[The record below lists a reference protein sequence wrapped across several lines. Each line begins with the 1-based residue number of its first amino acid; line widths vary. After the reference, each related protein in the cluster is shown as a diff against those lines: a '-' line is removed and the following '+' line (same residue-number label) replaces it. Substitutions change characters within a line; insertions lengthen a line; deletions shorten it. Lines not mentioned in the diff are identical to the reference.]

1 MPDPFWIC
9 HECHSE
15 MRPIYTNNIPHCAS
29 CNGEFIEILDP
40 EINPDPYH
48 ELPPPPPARP
58 GQGPAPPRGE
68 FPPFLFNYPPPP
80 HHTTRDDDDPPSPT
94 LPEHSDNPPTPG
106 SFLSNLF
113 GLLSTGNRGN
123 NPGDNGGQPS
133 RPPPLFADQLPRDN
147 QGGEGSNGDQGGRGG
162 PRTYSFNLGNTHTS
176 VTVGSFNLRGNV
188 GGQGA
193 PQNPVAAFGGLDDPD
208 PFAADPP
215 GAGNR
220 PRNDPNMTDEERLQ
234 QEARQVLQTITAV
247 LSGEGGAAFVFP
259 GGGNLGDYA
268 GSDGEFQDILD
279 RFMDAAGPQ
288 GSVPANDTVIEG
300 LPRFTFDEKS
310 LSQSQF
316 KDCPVC
322 KDDFQVD
329 DAVVRIPCQHT
340 FHDDCLVPWLKQN
353 GTCPVWQVSVLRFS
367 LVSEEDREAHR
378 RRNNPLNQPFGGLN
392 QGQDGNAGNR
402 QGQQGQNLP
411 GGMPGILGGLFRN
424 IFGLGDEINL
434 GSGRGANEGTG
445 HDAPRSPGPDVSARD
460 SHPHPAYDDQHTA
473 SESSDDDSP
482 IRVFAENPPAST
494 SQSSAHNDSLNL
506 GNPIPSSGATTPGD
520 TAQSRNRDED
530 AQRVQAFDRLQERVA
545 RDYMTQRERREREER
560 ERDHNYN
567 G

>member
-9 HECHSE
+9 HQCHSE
-15 MRPIYTNNIPHCAS
+15 MRPIYTDGVPHCAS
-29 CNGEFIEILDP
+29 CNGEFIEILDS

-48 ELPPPPPARP
+48 ELPPPPPTRP
-58 GQGPAPPRGE
+58 GQGSTSPRANI
-68 FPPFLFNYPPPP
+68 PPFLFNFPPPP
-80 HHTTRDDDDPPSPT
+80 HPIARDDDDPPSPT
-94 LPEHSDNPPTPG
+94 LPEHHNNPPTPG
-106 SFLSNLF
+106 SFLSGLF

-123 NPGDNGGQPS
+123 NSGNSGEQPS
-133 RPPPLFADQLPRDN
+133 RPPPLFADQLPRDEH

-193 PQNPVAAFGGLDDPD
+193 PHNPFAAFGGFDDSD

-220 PRNDPNMTDEERLQ
+220 PRNDPNMSDEERLQ

-247 LSGEGGAAFVFP
+247 LSGEGGPGFVFP

-300 LPRFTFDEKS
+300 LPRFNFDGKS
-310 LSQSQF
+310 LAQSQF

-322 KDDFQVD
+322 KDDFQVN
-329 DAVVRIPCQHT
+329 DAVVRIPCQHL

-353 GTCPVWQVSVLRFS
+353 GTCPVCRFS

-378 RRNNPLNQPFGGLN
+378 RRNNPLNQAFGGLH
-392 QGQDGNAGNR
+392 QDQDGNADDAQAR
-402 QGQQGQNLP
+402 HGQNAP
-411 GGMPGILGGLFRN
+411 AGMPGILGGLFRN
-424 IFGLGDEINL
+424 IFGLGDDVG
-434 GSGRGANEGTG
+434 GSQGTDHAAG
-445 HDAPRSPGPDVSARD
+445 HNAPRAAGSDAPAGHNHQD
-460 SHPHPAYDDQHTA
+460 PAYGDQHTA

-482 IRVFAENPPAST
+482 IRVFPEDRPAST
-494 SQSSAHNDSLNL
+494 SQSTAQHSSLNL
-506 GNPIPSSGATTPGD
+506 GNPIPSSDATTPGNNAGLD
-520 TAQSRNRDED
+520 TVSSEE
-530 AQRVQAFDRLQERVA
+530 AQRTRAFDRLQERVT

-560 ERDHNYN
+560 ERAQNDD